1 MSYSVDLWNNYN
13 NLEAQLESHIKGL
26 KNFIY
31 VLSSYYSSQFTFSTE
46 LKRLSDYI
54 KNNPITSFE
63 SLNEGI
69 NSFQTDL
76 LNQCD
81 YLTEFLNN
89 MKLEIIE
96 PLKELKERI
105 NKRLN
110 ENLNET
116 NLIEKNYNYCIN
128 QLDTYK
134 NKFHKSVK
142 EVEKNKLKI
151 EFLKLK
157 KSKNS
162 AHNTYVPGAAKLQ
175 NFDENDL
182 KKEEK
187 KNLNDLKYAK
197 ECENNYISIITDTN
211 NVQEDFIEIKK
222 KNLNELQRMEEIIGN
237 NIKDSLRKYI
247 IYQVSY
253 IRNFQYDID
262 KKAKIMENINILAD
276 ISNFINKNISKDI
289 PPFKYDYI
297 PYLSE
302 LNKININNISKD
314 IINDINNFIEN
325 IFTNNKTK
333 EIIILKNKLNLEIE
347 YI

>member
-142 EVEKNKLKI
+142 EVEKNK
-151 EFLKLK
+151 
-157 KSKNS
+157 SK
-162 AHNTYVPGAAKLQ
+162 
-175 NFDENDL
+175 
-182 KKEEK
+182 
-187 KNLNDLKYAK
+187 
-197 ECENNYISIITDTN
+197 
-211 NVQEDFIEIKK
+211 
-222 KNLNELQRMEEIIGN
+222 
-237 NIKDSLRKYI
+237 
-247 IYQVSY
+247 
-253 IRNFQYDID
+253 
-262 KKAKIMENINILAD
+262 
-276 ISNFINKNISKDI
+276 
-289 PPFKYDYI
+289 
-297 PYLSE
+297 
-302 LNKININNISKD
+302 
-314 IINDINNFIEN
+314 
-325 IFTNNKTK
+325 
-333 EIIILKNKLNLEIE
+333 
-347 YI
+347 